1 MTSYLVRRAIQSFF
15 LLWLVSALFFTFQRL
30 TPGGPQ
36 AYLVDP
42 RLSEG
47 DKERVAEDW
56 GLHEPIHV
64 QYFKWVSHVVRG
76 DLGRSFQDRRPVTE
90 KILERLPNTLYLGAA
105 SLFLGLLGIPLG
117 VWAAVN
123 RNRFPDHLVRLTTV
137 VVNAVPDWWLGLML
151 LILTASY
158 LKIFPLSGMYT
169 IGRDSLPDR
178 LWHLI
183 LPAVVG
189 ATNGLIAYARI
200 IRSEMLETLGQ
211 DYVRTARSKGL
222 RERTVLYRHALRN
235 SLIPVATGIG
245 PTITGLV
252 SGSVVYERVFSWPGI
267 GRLMYDAAIQ
277 RDYPVAMGLFFVFTI
292 LVMFG
297 LLISD
302 IAYVVADPRVR
313 LE

>member
-47 DKERVAEDW
+47 DKERLAEDW
-56 GLHEPIHV
+56 GLHEPIHL

-90 KILERLPNTLYLGAA
+90 KILERLPNTLYLSAA

-169 IGRDSLPDR
+169 IGQDSLPDR

-252 SGSVVYERVFSWPGI
+252 GGSVVYERVFSWPGI

-292 LVMFG
+292 LVILG

-302 IAYVVADPRVR
+302 VAYVVADPRVR